1 MNKTPIR
8 LGIIGTGLATDLLH
22 WPALAKLS
30 DLFQI
35 TWVCNRTPA
44 KAEAFADKVAKEVN
58 GSRPRVTTNPDE
70 VYAATDVDA
79 VSLVL
84 PQELNLEHTQKAA
97 KAGKGVMVEKPLAEN
112 LESARAL
119 VTLVDQ
125 HPNLVFMVAENWRY
139 RKIYQKARE
148 ILSQGQIGNP
158 YYVEYR
164 AWQHMTPETSP
175 FARTPW
181 RIDHSYE
188 GGFVTDGGV
197 HSVAVLRDLLG
208 DLTPAGGFTRSINPA
223 IGRTDM
229 LTTFFTAS
237 GRSTEVATGTPAV
250 GAGSAAPTIH
260 GLYSLGYTTHAAYR
274 DELNIFGTQGSLKIA
289 GNSGV
294 RSWVEAGQFKSETF
308 EFADD
313 GGYRAEYEDF
323 AQALV
328 NGAQVTATVRE
339 SYEDLRT
346 MLAFLGEARVLG

>member
-1 MNKTPIR
+1 MIKTPIR
-8 LGIIGTGLATDLLH
+8 LGIIGTGLATDMLH
-22 WPALAKLS
+22 WPALAKLPN
-30 DLFQI
+30 LFQI
-35 TWVCNRTPA
+35 TWVCNRTA
-44 KAEAFADKVAKEVN
+44 SKAEAFADKVAKE
-58 GSRPRVTTNPDE
+58 GKSPRPRVTTNPDE

-84 PQELNLEHTQKAA
+84 PQELNLEQTQKAA
-97 KAGKGVMVEKPLAEN
+97 KADKGVMVEKPLAEN
-112 LESARAL
+112 LESAKAL
-119 VTLVDQ
+119 VTLVGKY
-125 HPNLVFMVAENWRY
+125 PNLTFMVAENWRY
-139 RKIYQKARE
+139 RKIYQKVQD
-148 ILSQGQIGNP
+148 ILTQGQIGNP

-197 HSVAVLRDLLG
+197 HSIAVLRDLFG
-208 DLTPAGGFTRSINPA
+208 DLTPAGGFTRAINPA

-237 GRSTEVATGTPAV
+237 DRGTKAAAGTPAV
-250 GAGSAAPTIH
+250 GAGTAAPTIH

-274 DELNIFGTQGSLKIA
+274 DEMNIFGTLGSLKIA
-289 GNSGV
+289 GNSGL

-313 GGYRAEYEDF
+313 GGYKAEYEDF
-323 AQALV
+323 ARALV
-328 NGAQVTATVRE
+328 EGARVTATVQE